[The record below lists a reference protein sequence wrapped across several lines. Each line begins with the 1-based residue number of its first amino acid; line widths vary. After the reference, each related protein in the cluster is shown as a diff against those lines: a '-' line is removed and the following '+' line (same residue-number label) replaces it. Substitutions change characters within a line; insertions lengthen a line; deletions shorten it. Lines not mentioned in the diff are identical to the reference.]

1 MCKAARKRSDF
12 SEHDAFRTVPL
23 EPSAPMHA
31 YILIAASIAVAELA
45 EATRGWHEHCARPCA
60 QPVARRKKKTAGIA
74 SRSAWCFWESPGGNA
89 SAVQAPPQPLEA
101 MEAWQ
106 QLATAGTVVLGGA
119 IAWAVLGW
127 RCTAFDPPGV
137 PREWTPLRMRVI
149 QAGAR
154 GAFLGLDIGGTLSKL
169 IVIDPGTAD
178 ARSPACKRV
187 VDFVTAHQRFG
198 LTGKRDEHLALELGD
213 GAVIHLLRF
222 HTRRMPGALA
232 LARSQLETCEGV
244 KGAGL
249 TVDCTGGGSR
259 KFAGAFA
266 REASLTLRAH
276 DELECLVGGLI
287 ALLRA
292 SPDDEAFALGSGGE
306 RMGRDL
312 SGSSA
317 FPFIVANVG
326 SGVSIVLVE
335 SPDRWRRVSGTPI
348 GGGTFFGLVN
358 LITGLTSFSEMLSAA
373 AKGDHTAVNLTVGDI
388 YGDSEGVYGLR
399 PDHIA
404 ANFGKPLAARRMPGD
419 RAEPATSRRECG
431 SDGAAAEADSATPP
445 RVRSGSFHSDGR
457 FHART
462 EDVCRAA
469 LVMVTDQ
476 VAQAAVMSAKHH
488 GVRRVLFAGSFLRHG
503 SSGGVPQ
510 ERLSWA
516 IDAWSGGEAEAIF
529 LKREGYNGA
538 LGALLASG
546 DTCAS

>member
-1 MCKAARKRSDF
+1 
-12 SEHDAFRTVPL
+12 
-23 EPSAPMHA
+23 
-31 YILIAASIAVAELA
+31 
-45 EATRGWHEHCARPCA
+45 
-60 QPVARRKKKTAGIA
+60 
-74 SRSAWCFWESPGGNA
+74 
-89 SAVQAPPQPLEA
+89 

-106 QLATAGTVVLGGA
+106 QLATAGTLVLGGV
-119 IAWAVLGW
+119 IACAVLGL
-127 RCTAFDPPGV
+127 RCAVFDSDVVAG
-137 PREWTPLRMRVI
+137 EWTPLRKRVI

-198 LTGKRDEHLALELGD
+198 LTGKRDEHLALELGE

-232 LARSQLETCEGV
+232 LARSQLDTGEV
-244 KGAGL
+244 KEGAGL

-266 REASLTLRAH
+266 REAALTLRAH

-292 SPDDEAFALGSGGE
+292 SPDDEAFALGAGGE
-306 RMGRDL
+306 RIGRDL

-358 LITGLTSFSEMLSAA
+358 LITGLTSFSEMLAA
-373 AKGDHTAVNLTVGDI
+373 AATGDHTAVNLTVGDI

-419 RAEPATSRRECG
+419 SADSDTCGPDEAVGGSAAMPDSAPTHRARAE
-431 SDGAAAEADSATPP
+431 
-445 RVRSGSFHSDGR
+445 SFHSDGR

-488 GVRRVLFAGSFLRHG
+488 GVKRVLFAGSFLRHG
-503 SSGGVPQ
+503 SGGGVPQ
-510 ERLSWA
+510 ERLCWA

-529 LKREGYNGA
+529 LKREGYYGA

-546 DTCAS
+546 VAAAGE